1 MNPLTQQW
9 TTHRQTPPFN
19 EIKTEHYLPAF
30 EEAIANAKREI
41 EQIAN
46 NPIAPDFEN
55 TIVAL
60 DRAGEQLSTVADLFF
75 NILECNGDDEMHQVA
90 EEVQPLLVQYE
101 NEVYQHPGLFAR
113 VKAVHDRQQQEAF
126 LTGADKILLDRT
138 YDAFVSG
145 GANLPEEQKKRFA
158 ELSLELA
165 NRQLDFGQRALK
177 ATNAWFVHLEKESP
191 RLAGIPESSRALAAQ
206 KASEKGLEGYVFDL
220 SAPDVNTVLT
230 YADDRTL
237 REEVYMH
244 SSKKAYGG
252 EFDNCDNIK
261 AILKCREEIAHLL
274 GYKHYA
280 DYALR
285 NRMAK
290 DLAHVY
296 KLLDELKAAA
306 LPAAKR
312 EIEELKQF
320 AQKQGFNDTFQR
332 WDLSYYMEK
341 LRQEKFQLE
350 TEKLKVYFPL
360 NQVIDGVFG
369 LATTLYDLRF
379 VKTEDVQPY
388 HPDVQVYEVLRGE
401 QFMSVLYLDFH
412 PRSTKRSGAWM
423 TEFRDQHE
431 DANGNDIRPWVSL
444 VMNFTPPT
452 KEQPSLLTVNEVN
465 TFLHEFGHAL
475 NGMLSEVKYAT
486 LSGTHS
492 PRDFVELPSQ
502 LNENWLTEPEFLRTF
517 ARHYQTGELIP
528 DEYVAQLKNMNK
540 FMAGYLCVRQLSFGY
555 LDMMWHT
562 MAADEVDDIL
572 RLERSIFDTVEVL
585 PVVSGACM
593 STSFNHLFS
602 GGYAAGYYGYKW
614 AEMLEADAFALFK
627 ENGVM
632 NHDIAQRYLETIL
645 SKGGS
650 VDAMEMF
657 VNFRGREPKIDALL
671 ERDGL
676 TENRKYC
683 VHLQR

>member
-1 MNPLTQQW
+1 MNPLTQKW
-9 TTHRQTPPFN
+9 NTLRQTPPFN
-19 EIKTEHYLPAF
+19 EIKNEHWLPAF
-30 EEAIANAKREI
+30 EEAVAEAKQEI
-41 EQIAN
+41 EAIAGN
-46 NPIAPDFEN
+46 TAAPDFEN

-60 DRAGEQLSTVADLFF
+60 DRTGDKLSTVADLFF
-75 NILECNGDDEMHQVA
+75 NLLECNGDDEMNAIA
-90 EEVQPLLVQYE
+90 EQVQPILVAYE
-101 NEVYQHPGLFAR
+101 NEVYQHPALFAR
-113 VKAVHDRQQQEAF
+113 VKAIYDRQQSDNA
-126 LTGADKILLDRT
+126 LTGSDKILLDKT

-145 GANLPEEQKKRFA
+145 GANLPEKEKARYR
-158 ELSLELA
+158 ELTLELA

-177 ATNAWFVHLEKESP
+177 ATYAWSVHLEKESP
-191 RLAGIPESSRALAAQ
+191 RLSGIPESARAIAAK
-206 KASEKGLEGYVFDL
+206 KASDKGMDGYLFDL

-230 YADDRTL
+230 HADDRSL
-237 REEVYMH
+237 REEVYRH

-252 EFDNCDNIK
+252 DFDNCDNIK

-290 DLAHVY
+290 DLKHVY
-296 KLLDELKAAA
+296 QLLDDLKAAA
-306 LPAAKR
+306 LPVAHR

-320 AQKQGFNDTFQR
+320 AKSQGFEGEFQR

-341 LRQEKFQLE
+341 LRQEKFSLDM
-350 TEKLKVYFPL
+350 EKLKVYFPL
-360 NQVIDGVFG
+360 NQVINGVFG
-369 LATTLYDLRF
+369 LATTLYGLRF
-379 VKTEDVQPY
+379 EKSEAIQPY
-388 HPDVQVYEVLRGE
+388 HPDVQVYEVWRDE
-401 QFMSVLYLDFH
+401 QFMAVLYLDFH

-423 TEFRDQHE
+423 TEFRDQYIAT
-431 DANGNDIRPWVSL
+431 DGQDVRPWVSL

-452 KEQPSLLTVNEVN
+452 PDQPSLLTVDEVN

-475 NGMLSEVKYAT
+475 NGMLSEVRYAT

-502 LNENWLTEPEFLRTF
+502 LNENWLTEPEFLNTF
-517 ARHYQTGELIP
+517 ARHYQTGEPIP
-528 DEYVAQLKNMNK
+528 EEYVTQLKNLNK

-562 MAADEVDDIL
+562 MSAADVDDIL

-585 PVVSGACM
+585 PVVPGACM
-593 STSFNHLFS
+593 STSFGHLFS

-614 AEMLEADAFALFK
+614 AEMLEADAFSLFK
-627 ENGVM
+627 ETGVM
-632 NHDIAQRYLETIL
+632 NKETAKRYLETIL

-657 VNFRGREPKIDALL
+657 VNFQGREPKINALL

-676 TENRKYC
+676 
-683 VHLQR
+683 L

>member
-9 TTHRQTPPFN
+9 KTHRQTPPFN

-30 EEAIANAKREI
+30 EEAIANAKQEI

-75 NILECNGDDEMHQVA
+75 NILECNGDDEMHKVA

-113 VKAVHDRQQQEAF
+113 VKAVHDRQKQDAF

-177 ATNAWFVHLEKESP
+177 ATNAWFVHLEKQSP
-191 RLAGIPESSRALAAQ
+191 RLAGIPESALALAAQ
-206 KASEKGLEGYVFDL
+206 KAADKGMEGYVFDL

-230 YADDRTL
+230 YADDRSL

-296 KLLDELKAAA
+296 KLLDDLKAAA

-312 EIEELKQF
+312 EIEELRQF

-379 VKTEDVQPY
+379 VKTEDIQPY
-388 HPDVQVYEVLRGE
+388 YLDVQVYEVYRGE

-452 KEQPSLLTVNEVN
+452 KEQPSLLTVDEVN

-528 DEYVAQLKNMNK
+528 EEYVAQLKNMNK

-562 MAADEVDDIL
+562 MAADDVDDIL

-585 PVVSGACM
+585 PVVPGACM
-593 STSFNHLFS
+593 STAFGHLFS

-614 AEMLEADAFALFK
+614 AEMLEADAFSLFK

-632 NHDIAQRYLETIL
+632 NHDTAQRYLETIL

-657 VNFRGREPKIDALL
+657 VNFRGREPQIDALL

-676 TENRKYC
+676 IANRKS
-683 VHLQR
+683 

>member
-1 MNPLTQQW
+1 MTPFTKPW
-9 TTHRQTPPFN
+9 TTPRQTPPFN
-19 EIKTEHYLPAF
+19 DIKTEHYLPAF
-30 EEAIANAKREI
+30 EEAILEAKQDI
-41 EQIAN
+41 ERIVN
-46 NPIAPDFEN
+46 NPESPDFEN

-60 DRAGEQLSTVADLFF
+60 DRAGERLSTVADIFF
-75 NILECNGDDEMHQVA
+75 NILECNGDDEMNAVA
-90 EEVQPLLVQYE
+90 EKVQPLLVAYE

-113 VKAVHDRQQQEAF
+113 VKAVHEQQQRDQA
-126 LTGADKILLDRT
+126 LQGAEKLLLKKT
-138 YDAFVSG
+138 YDAFVAG
-145 GANLPEEQKKRFA
+145 GANLPESDKQRFR

-165 NRQLDFGQRALK
+165 NRQLDFGQRSLK
-177 ATNAWFVHLEKESP
+177 ATNAWFVHVEKDSP
-191 RLAGIPESSRALAAQ
+191 RLSGIPESARAIAAQ
-206 KASEKGLEGYVFDL
+206 KAADKGLEGYVFDL
-220 SAPDVNTVLT
+220 SAPDVNTVLS
-230 YADDRTL
+230 YADDRSL
-237 REEVYMH
+237 RKEIYMH
-244 SSKKAYGG
+244 SSKKAYLD
-252 EFDNCDNIK
+252 EFDNCENIK
-261 AILKCREEIAHLL
+261 EILKCREEIAHLL
-274 GYKHYA
+274 GYDHYA
-280 DYALR
+280 NYALR

-290 DLAHVY
+290 DLDHVY
-296 KLLDELKAAA
+296 HLLDELKAAA

-320 AQKQGFNDTFQR
+320 AQNQGFEGTFER

-341 LRQEKFQLE
+341 LRQQKFSLDM
-350 TEKLKVYFPL
+350 EKLKVYFPL

-369 LATTLYDLRF
+369 LATTLYGLRF
-379 VKTEDVQPY
+379 EKSADIQPY
-388 HPDVQVYEVLRGE
+388 HPDVQVFEVYRGE
-401 QFMSVLYLDFH
+401 KFMAVLYLDFH

-423 TEFRDQHE
+423 TEFRDQYVNADGE
-431 DANGNDIRPWVSL
+431 DVRPWVSL

-452 KEQPSLLTVNEVN
+452 AEQPSLLTFNEVN

-475 NGMLSEVKYAT
+475 NGMLSEVKYAS

-528 DEYVAQLKNMNK
+528 EEYVLQLKKMNQY
-540 FMAGYLCVRQLSFGY
+540 MAGYLCVRQLSFGY

-562 MAADEVDDIL
+562 MPATEVDDV
-572 RLERSIFDTVEVL
+572 RALERSVFDTVEVL
-585 PVVSGACM
+585 PVVPGTCM
-593 STSFNHLFS
+593 SPTFSHLFS

-627 ENGVM
+627 ETGVM
-632 NHDIAQRYLETIL
+632 NKETAQRYLETIL

-676 TENRKYC
+676 RAS
-683 VHLQR
+683 

>member
-1 MNPLTQQW
+1 MNPFTKQW
-9 TTHRQTPPFN
+9 TTTRQTPPFN

-30 EEAIANAKREI
+30 ENAIAEAKQEI
-41 EQIAN
+41 EQLVN
-46 NPIAPDFEN
+46 NPAAPDFEN
-55 TIVAL
+55 TVVAL
-60 DRAGEQLSTVADLFF
+60 DRSGERLSTVADLFF
-75 NILECNGDDEMHQVA
+75 NILECNGDDEMHAVA
-90 EEVQPLLVQYE
+90 EKVQMLLVEYE

-113 VKAVHDRQQQEAF
+113 VKAVYDQQQNDKK
-126 LTGADKILLDRT
+126 LQGAEKILLSRT
-138 YDAFVSG
+138 YDAFVAG
-145 GANLPEEQKKRFA
+145 GANLSDTDKQRFR
-158 ELSLELA
+158 ELSVELA
-165 NRQLDFGQRALK
+165 NRQLDFGQRSLK
-177 ATNAWFVHLEKESP
+177 ATNAWCVRIEKGSL
-191 RLAGIPESSRALAAQ
+191 RLAGIPESALVLAAH
-206 KASEKGLEGYVFDL
+206 KATEKGFDGYVFDL

-230 YADDRTL
+230 YADDRSL

-244 SSKKAYGG
+244 SSKKAFGG
-252 EFDNCDNIK
+252 EYDNCENIK
-261 AILKCREEIAHLL
+261 TILKCREELAHLL
-274 GYKHYA
+274 GYQHYA

-290 DLAHVY
+290 DLKHVY
-296 KLLDELKAAA
+296 QLLDELKAAA
-306 LPAAKR
+306 LPAALR

-320 AQKQGFNDTFQR
+320 AQNQGFNDTFQR

-360 NQVIDGVFG
+360 NQVIEGVFG
-369 LATTLYDLRF
+369 LASTLYDLCF
-379 VKTEDVQPY
+379 EKSADIQPY
-388 HPDVQVYEVLRGE
+388 HPDVQVYEVYRGE

-423 TEFRDQHE
+423 TEFRDQHV
-431 DANGNDIRPWVSL
+431 DAEGNDVRPWVSL
-444 VMNFTPPT
+444 VMNFSPPT

-528 DEYVAQLKNMNK
+528 EEYVTQLKNLDR

-562 MAADEVDDIL
+562 MAAADVDDIL
-572 RLERSIFDTVEVL
+572 RLERSVFDTVEVL
-585 PVVSGACM
+585 PVVPGACM
-593 STSFNHLFS
+593 STSFSHLFS

-614 AEMLEADAFALFK
+614 AEMLETDAFALFK

-657 VNFRGREPKIDALL
+657 VSFRGREPKIDALL

-676 TENRKYC
+676 
-683 VHLQR
+683 L

>member
-9 TTHRQTPPFN
+9 KTYRQTPPFN
-19 EIKTEHYLPAF
+19 EIKTEHYLAAF
-30 EEAIANAKREI
+30 EEAITSAKQDI
-41 EQIAN
+41 EQIVN
-46 NPIAPDFEN
+46 NSVAPDFEN

-75 NILECNGDDEMHQVA
+75 NILECDGDDEMQAVA
-90 EEVQPLLVQYE
+90 EKVQPLLVQYE

-113 VKAVHDRQQQEAF
+113 VKAVYDRQQQKSF
-126 LTGADKILLDRT
+126 LNGADKILLDRT

-177 ATNAWFVHLEKESP
+177 ATNAWYVHVERESP
-191 RLAGIPESSRALAAQ
+191 RLAGIPENALALAAQ
-206 KASEKGLEGYVFDL
+206 KASEKGLDGYVFDL

-230 YADDRTL
+230 YADDRSL

-244 SSKKAYGG
+244 SSKKAHGG

-290 DLAHVY
+290 DIAHVY
-296 KLLDELKAAA
+296 TLLDELKAAA
-306 LPAAKR
+306 LPVAKR
-312 EIEELKQF
+312 EIQELKDF
-320 AQKQGFNDTFQR
+320 AQKQGFGDTFQR

-379 VKTEDVQPY
+379 VKTEDIQPY
-388 HPDVQVYEVLRGE
+388 HPDVQVYEVYRGE

-431 DANGNDIRPWVSL
+431 DANGNDVRPWVSL

-452 KEQPSLLTVNEVN
+452 KEQPSLLTVDEVN

-562 MAADEVDDIL
+562 MPANNVDDIL

-585 PVVSGACM
+585 PVVPGACM
-593 STSFNHLFS
+593 STAFGHLFS

-632 NHDIAQRYLETIL
+632 NHDTAQRYLETIL

-676 TENRKYC
+676 LAVGC
-683 VHLQR
+683 

>member
-1 MNPLTQQW
+1 MNPLLKQW
-9 TTHRQTPPFN
+9 ITPRQTPPFS

-30 EEAIANAKREI
+30 VEAVAEAKRDI
-41 EQIAN
+41 EQIVN
-46 NPIAPDFEN
+46 NPAAPDFEN
-55 TIVAL
+55 TVVAL
-60 DRAGEQLSTVADLFF
+60 DRAGDRLSTVADLFF
-75 NILECNGDDEMHQVA
+75 NILECDGDDEMQAAA
-90 EEVQPLLVQYE
+90 EKVQPLLVQYE

-113 VKAVHDRQQQEAF
+113 VKAVHEKQVQDNALQ
-126 LTGADKILLDRT
+126 GAEKILLDKT

-145 GANLPEEQKKRFA
+145 GANLSEEDKGRYR
-158 ELSLELA
+158 ELSMELA
-165 NRQLDFGQRALK
+165 NRQLDFGQRSLK
-177 ATNAWFVHLEKESP
+177 ATNAWFVHLEKGSP
-191 RLAGIPESSRALAAQ
+191 RLAGIPESALAVAAG
-206 KASEKGLEGYVFDL
+206 KAADKGLDGYVFGL

-230 YADDRTL
+230 HADDRTL
-237 REEVYMH
+237 REEVYRH
-244 SSKKAYGG
+244 SSKKAFGG

-261 AILKCREEIAHLL
+261 AILKCREEIAQLL

-290 DLAHVY
+290 DLKHVY
-296 KLLDELKAAA
+296 QLLHDLKASA
-306 LPAAKR
+306 LPVAHR
-312 EIEELKQF
+312 EIAELKQF
-320 AQKQGFNDTFQR
+320 AKNQGFEGEFQR

-341 LRQEKFQLE
+341 LQQEKFSLDM
-350 TEKLKVYFPL
+350 EKLKVYFPL

-369 LATTLYDLRF
+369 LASRLYDLRF
-379 VKTEDVQPY
+379 EKSEEIEKY
-388 HPDVQVYEVLRGE
+388 HPEVQVYEVYRAE
-401 QFMSVLYLDFH
+401 KFMAVLYLDFH

-423 TEFRDQHE
+423 TEFRDQHY
-431 DANGNDIRPWVSL
+431 DAEGRDVRPWVSL

-452 KEQPSLLTVNEVN
+452 PEQPSLLTVDEVN

-475 NGMLSEVKYAT
+475 NGMLSEVRYAT

-502 LNENWLTEPEFLRTF
+502 LNENWLTEPEFLNTF
-517 ARHYQTGELIP
+517 ARHYQTGEPIP
-528 DEYVAQLKNMNK
+528 EEYVTQLKNLNR

-562 MAADEVDDIL
+562 MPAADVDDIL

-585 PVVSGACM
+585 PVVPGACM
-593 STSFNHLFS
+593 STAFSHLFS

-627 ENGVM
+627 ETGVM
-632 NHDIAQRYLETIL
+632 NHDTAQRYLETIL

-676 TENRKYC
+676 
-683 VHLQR
+683 L

>member
-1 MNPLTQQW
+1 MNPLTQTW
-9 TTHRQTPPFN
+9 TTPRQTPPFN

-30 EEAIANAKREI
+30 EEAIAAAKQDI
-41 EQIAN
+41 EQIVN
-46 NPIAPDFEN
+46 NPAVPDFEN
-55 TIVAL
+55 TVVAL

-75 NILECNGDDEMHQVA
+75 NILECNGDDEMQAVA
-90 EEVQPLLVQYE
+90 EKVQPLLVAYE

-113 VKAVHDRQQQEAF
+113 VKAVHDQQEADHA
-126 LTGADKILLDRT
+126 LQGADKILLDKT
-138 YDAFVSG
+138 FDAFVSG
-145 GANLPEEQKKRFA
+145 GANLSETDKQRFR
-158 ELSLELA
+158 ELSMELA

-177 ATNAWFVHLEKESP
+177 ATNAWHVHIEKDSP
-191 RLAGIPESSRALAAQ
+191 RLAGIPESVLVLAAQ
-206 KASEKGLEGYVFDL
+206 KAADKGLDGYVFDL

-230 YADDRTL
+230 YADDRSL
-237 REEVYMH
+237 REEVYRQ

-261 AILKCREEIAHLL
+261 TILKCREEIAHLL

-290 DLAHVY
+290 DLTHVY
-296 KLLDELKAAA
+296 KLLDDLKAAA
-306 LPAAKR
+306 LPVAKR

-341 LRQEKFQLE
+341 LKQEKFSLE

-369 LATTLYDLRF
+369 LATALYDLRF
-379 VKTEDVQPY
+379 EKKEEIQPY
-388 HPDVQVYEVLRGE
+388 HPDVQVYEVYRGE

-431 DANGNDIRPWVSL
+431 DVNGNDVRPWVSL

-528 DEYVAQLKNMNK
+528 DEYVAQLKNLNR

-562 MAADEVDDIL
+562 MSASEVDDIL

-585 PVVSGACM
+585 PVVPGACM
-593 STSFNHLFS
+593 STSFGHLFS

-614 AEMLEADAFALFK
+614 AEMLEADAFSLFK

-632 NHDIAQRYLETIL
+632 NHDTAQRYLETIL

-676 TENRKYC
+676 R
-683 VHLQR
+683 

>member
-1 MNPLTQQW
+1 MNPLLKQW
-9 TTHRQTPPFN
+9 NTPRQTPPFN

-30 EEAIANAKREI
+30 EAAIESAKQDI
-41 EQIAN
+41 EQIVS
-46 NPIAPDFEN
+46 NPLAPDFEN
-55 TIVAL
+55 TVVAL
-60 DRAGEQLSTVADLFF
+60 DRAGEQLSTIADLFF
-75 NILECNGDDEMHQVA
+75 NILECNGDDEMQATA
-90 EEVQPLLVQYE
+90 EKVQPLLVQYE

-113 VKAVHDRQQQEAF
+113 VKAVYEKQKKDNA
-126 LTGADKILLDRT
+126 LTGADKILLDKI

-145 GANLPEEQKKRFA
+145 GADLSEKDKERYR
-158 ELSLELA
+158 ELSMELA

-177 ATNAWFVHLEKESP
+177 ATNAWFVQLEKDSP
-191 RLAGIPESSRALAAQ
+191 RLSGIPESARTIAAK
-206 KASEKGLEGYVFDL
+206 KAADKGLDGYVFDL

-230 YADDRTL
+230 HANDRTL
-237 REEVYMH
+237 REEVYRH
-244 SSKKAYGG
+244 SSKKAFDG
-252 EFDNCDNIK
+252 EFNNCDNIK
-261 AILKCREEIAHLL
+261 TILKCREEIAHLL

-290 DLAHVY
+290 DLKHVY
-296 KLLDELKAAA
+296 HLLDDLKAAA

-320 AQKQGFNDTFQR
+320 AESQGFEGTFQR

-341 LRQEKFQLE
+341 LRQEKFSLDM
-350 TEKLKVYFPL
+350 EKLKVYFPL

-369 LATTLYDLRF
+369 LAFSLYGLRF
-379 VKTEDVQPY
+379 EKADAIQPY
-388 HPDVQVYEVLRGE
+388 HSDVQVFEVYRNE
-401 QFMSVLYLDFH
+401 QFMAVLYLDFH

-423 TEFRDQHE
+423 TEFRDQHIAV
-431 DANGNDIRPWVSL
+431 DGNDVRPWVSL

-452 KEQPSLLTVNEVN
+452 TDQPSLLTVDEVN

-502 LNENWLTEPEFLRTF
+502 LNENWLTEPEFLNTF
-517 ARHYQTGELIP
+517 AKHYQTGELIP
-528 DEYVAQLKNMNK
+528 EEYVTQLKNLNR

-562 MAADEVDDIL
+562 MPANDVDDIL
-572 RLERSIFDTVEVL
+572 KLERSIFDTVEVL
-585 PVVSGACM
+585 PVVPGACM
-593 STSFNHLFS
+593 STSFGHLFS

-614 AEMLEADAFALFK
+614 AEMLEADAFAVFK
-627 ENGVM
+627 EEGVM
-632 NHDIAQRYLETIL
+632 NRDTAQRYLETIL

-676 TENRKYC
+676 R
-683 VHLQR
+683 

>member
-1 MNPLTQQW
+1 MNPLLKQW
-9 TTHRQTPPFN
+9 TTPRQTPPFS

-30 EEAIANAKREI
+30 VEAVAEAKRDI
-41 EQIAN
+41 EQIVN
-46 NPIAPDFEN
+46 NPAAPDFEN
-55 TIVAL
+55 TVVAL
-60 DRAGEQLSTVADLFF
+60 DRAGDRLSTVADLFF
-75 NILECNGDDEMHQVA
+75 NILECDGDDEMQAAA
-90 EEVQPLLVQYE
+90 EKVQPLLVQYE
-101 NEVYQHPGLFAR
+101 NEVYQHPELFAR
-113 VKAVHDRQQQEAF
+113 VKAVHEKQVQDNALQ
-126 LTGADKILLDRT
+126 GAEKILLDKT

-145 GANLPEEQKKRFA
+145 GANLSEEDKGRYR
-158 ELSLELA
+158 ELSMELA
-165 NRQLDFGQRALK
+165 NRQLDFGQRSLK
-177 ATNAWFVHLEKESP
+177 ATNAWFVHLEKGSP
-191 RLAGIPESSRALAAQ
+191 RLAGIPESALAVAAG
-206 KASEKGLEGYVFDL
+206 KAADKGLDGYVFGL

-230 YADDRTL
+230 HADDRTL
-237 REEVYMH
+237 REEVYLH
-244 SSKKAYGG
+244 SSKKAFGG

-261 AILKCREEIAHLL
+261 AILKCREEIAQLL

-290 DLAHVY
+290 DLKHVY
-296 KLLDELKAAA
+296 QLLDDLKAAA
-306 LPAAKR
+306 LPVAHR
-312 EIEELKQF
+312 EIAELKQF
-320 AQKQGFNDTFQR
+320 AKNQGFEGEFQR

-341 LRQEKFQLE
+341 LQQEKFSLDM
-350 TEKLKVYFPL
+350 EKLKVYFPL

-369 LATTLYDLRF
+369 LASRLYDLRF
-379 VKTEDVQPY
+379 EKSEEIEKY
-388 HPDVQVYEVLRGE
+388 HPEVQVYEVYRAE
-401 QFMSVLYLDFH
+401 KFMAVLYLDFH

-423 TEFRDQHE
+423 TEFRDQHY
-431 DANGNDIRPWVSL
+431 DAEGRDVRPWVSL

-452 KEQPSLLTVNEVN
+452 PEQPSLLTVDEVN

-475 NGMLSEVKYAT
+475 NGMLSEVRYAT

-502 LNENWLTEPEFLRTF
+502 LNENWLTEPEFLNTF
-517 ARHYQTGELIP
+517 ARHYQTGEPIP
-528 DEYVAQLKNMNK
+528 EEYVTQLKNLNR

-562 MAADEVDDIL
+562 MPAADVDDIL

-585 PVVSGACM
+585 PVVPGACM
-593 STSFNHLFS
+593 STAFSHLFS

-627 ENGVM
+627 ETGVM
-632 NHDIAQRYLETIL
+632 NHDTAQRYLETIL

-676 TENRKYC
+676 
-683 VHLQR
+683 L

>member
-1 MNPLTQQW
+1 MNPLLKQW
-9 TTHRQTPPFN
+9 TTPRQTPPFS

-30 EEAIANAKREI
+30 VEAVAEAKRDI
-41 EQIAN
+41 EQIVN
-46 NPIAPDFEN
+46 NPAAPDFEN
-55 TIVAL
+55 TVVAL
-60 DRAGEQLSTVADLFF
+60 DRAGDRLSTVADLFF
-75 NILECNGDDEMHQVA
+75 NILECDGDDEMQAAA
-90 EEVQPLLVQYE
+90 EKVQPLLVQYE
-101 NEVYQHPGLFAR
+101 NEVYQHPELFAR
-113 VKAVHDRQQQEAF
+113 VKAVHEKQVQDNALQ
-126 LTGADKILLDRT
+126 GAEKILLDKT

-145 GANLPEEQKKRFA
+145 GANLSEEDKGRYR
-158 ELSLELA
+158 ELSMELA
-165 NRQLDFGQRALK
+165 NRQLDFGQRSLK
-177 ATNAWFVHLEKESP
+177 ATNAWFVHLEKGSP
-191 RLAGIPESSRALAAQ
+191 RLAGIPESALAVAAG
-206 KASEKGLEGYVFDL
+206 KAADKGLDGYVFGL

-230 YADDRTL
+230 HADDRTL
-237 REEVYMH
+237 REEVYRH
-244 SSKKAYGG
+244 SSKKAFGG

-261 AILKCREEIAHLL
+261 AILKCREEIAQLL

-290 DLAHVY
+290 DLKHVY
-296 KLLDELKAAA
+296 QLLDDLKAAA
-306 LPAAKR
+306 LPVAHR
-312 EIEELKQF
+312 EIAELKQF
-320 AQKQGFNDTFQR
+320 AKNQGFEGEFQR

-341 LRQEKFQLE
+341 LQQEKFSLDM
-350 TEKLKVYFPL
+350 EKLKVYFPL

-369 LATTLYDLRF
+369 LASRLYDLRF
-379 VKTEDVQPY
+379 EKSEEIEKY
-388 HPDVQVYEVLRGE
+388 HPEVQVYEVYRAE
-401 QFMSVLYLDFH
+401 KFMAVLYLDFH

-423 TEFRDQHE
+423 TEFRDQHY
-431 DANGNDIRPWVSL
+431 DAEGRDVRPWVSL

-452 KEQPSLLTVNEVN
+452 PEQPSLLTVDEVN

-475 NGMLSEVKYAT
+475 NGMLSEVRYAT

-502 LNENWLTEPEFLRTF
+502 LNENWLTEPEFLNTF
-517 ARHYQTGELIP
+517 ARHYQTGEPIP
-528 DEYVAQLKNMNK
+528 EEYVTQLKNLNR

-562 MAADEVDDIL
+562 MPAADVDDIL

-585 PVVSGACM
+585 PVVPGACM
-593 STSFNHLFS
+593 STAFSHLFS

-627 ENGVM
+627 ETGVM
-632 NHDIAQRYLETIL
+632 NHDTAQRYLETIL

-676 TENRKYC
+676 
-683 VHLQR
+683 L

>member
-1 MNPLTQQW
+1 MNPLLEQW
-9 TTHRQTPPFN
+9 TTPRQTPPFI

-30 EEAIANAKREI
+30 EEAIKAAK
-41 EQIAN
+41 QDIARIVN
-46 NPIAPDFEN
+46 NPEAPNFEN
-55 TIVAL
+55 TIVDL
-60 DRAGEQLSTVADLFF
+60 DRAGEKLSTVADLFF
-75 NILECNGDDEMHQVA
+75 NILECDGDDAMQATA
-90 EEVQPLLVQYE
+90 EKVQPLLVQYE
-101 NEVYQHPGLFAR
+101 NEVYQDPDLFAR
-113 VKAVHDRQQQEAF
+113 VKAVHEQQEKDKA
-126 LTGADKILLDRT
+126 LQGAEKILLDKT

-145 GANLPEEQKKRFA
+145 GANLPDEQKKRFA

-177 ATNAWFVHLEKESP
+177 ATNAWHVHLEKGSP
-191 RLAGIPESSRALAAQ
+191 RLAGIPESALAIAAQ
-206 KASEKGLEGYVFDL
+206 KAADKGLQGYVFDL

-230 YADDRTL
+230 YADDRSL
-237 REEVYMH
+237 REDVYMH
-244 SSKKAYGG
+244 SSTKAYGG
-252 EFDNCDNIK
+252 EFDNCENIK

-280 DYALR
+280 NYALR

-290 DLAHVY
+290 DLPHVY

-306 LPAAKR
+306 LPAAHR
-312 EIEELKQF
+312 EITELEQF
-320 AQKQGFNDTFQR
+320 AQKQGFEGTFQR
-332 WDLSYYMEK
+332 WDLSYFMEK
-341 LRQEKFQLE
+341 LRQEKFNLDM
-350 TEKLKVYFPL
+350 EKLKVYFPL
-360 NQVIDGVFG
+360 NQVINGIFG
-369 LATTLYDLRF
+369 LAANLYDLHF
-379 VKTEDVQPY
+379 EKSEAIQPY
-388 HPDVQVYEVLRGE
+388 HSDVQVFEVFRKE
-401 QFMSVLYLDFH
+401 KFMAVLYLDFH

-423 TEFRDQHE
+423 TEFRDQHI
-431 DANGNDIRPWVSL
+431 DAEGNDIRPWVSL

-452 KEQPSLLTVNEVN
+452 KEQPSLLTFNEVN

-528 DEYVAQLKNMNK
+528 DEYVEQLKNMNK

-562 MAADEVDDIL
+562 MPASEVDDIR

-585 PVVSGACM
+585 PVVPGTCM
-593 STSFNHLFS
+593 STTFGHLFS

-614 AEMLEADAFALFK
+614 AEMLEADAFSLFK

-632 NHDIAQRYLETIL
+632 NHETAQKYAEAIL

-650 VDAMEMF
+650 MDAMEMF
-657 VNFRGREPKIDALL
+657 VNFRGREPKIEALL

-676 TENRKYC
+676 R
-683 VHLQR
+683 

>member
-1 MNPLTQQW
+1 
-9 TTHRQTPPFN
+9 
-19 EIKTEHYLPAF
+19 
-30 EEAIANAKREI
+30 
-41 EQIAN
+41 
-46 NPIAPDFEN
+46 
-55 TIVAL
+55 
-60 DRAGEQLSTVADLFF
+60 
-75 NILECNGDDEMHQVA
+75 MHKVA

-113 VKAVHDRQQQEAF
+113 VKAVYDRQQQEAF
-126 LTGADKILLDRT
+126 LTGADKILLDKT

-145 GANLPEEQKKRFA
+145 GASLPEDQKKRFA

-165 NRQLDFGQRALK
+165 TRQLDFGQRALK

-191 RLAGIPESSRALAAQ
+191 RLAGIPESAKALARQ

-237 REEVYMH
+237 RKEVYMH

-285 NRMAK
+285 LRNRMAK

-306 LPAAKR
+306 LPTAKQ

-360 NQVIDGVFG
+360 NQVIEGVLG

-379 VKTEDVQPY
+379 EKSEDIQPY
-388 HPDVQVYEVLRGE
+388 HPDVQVYEVYRGE
-401 QFMSVLYLDFH
+401 QFMAVLYLDFH

-540 FMAGYLCVRQLSFGY
+540 FMAGYLCVHGGIFVR
-555 LDMMWHT
+555 
-562 MAADEVDDIL
+562 AA
-572 RLERSIFDTVEVL
+572 
-585 PVVSGACM
+585 
-593 STSFNHLFS
+593 
-602 GGYAAGYYGYKW
+602 
-614 AEMLEADAFALFK
+614 ALFRLFR
-627 ENGVM
+627 
-632 NHDIAQRYLETIL
+632 HDVAY
-645 SKGGS
+645 
-650 VDAMEMF
+650 
-657 VNFRGREPKIDALL
+657 
-671 ERDGL
+671 DG
-676 TENRKYC
+676 C
-683 VHLQR
+683 

>member
-1 MNPLTQQW
+1 M
-9 TTHRQTPPFN
+9 
-19 EIKTEHYLPAF
+19 
-30 EEAIANAKREI
+30 
-41 EQIAN
+41 
-46 NPIAPDFEN
+46 
-55 TIVAL
+55 V
-60 DRAGEQLSTVADLFF
+60 SDLFF
-75 NILECNGDDEMHQVA
+75 NILECDGDDEMQATA
-90 EEVQPLLVQYE
+90 EKVQPLLVEYE

-113 VKAVHDRQQQEAF
+113 VKAVYDQQQNDHA
-126 LTGADKILLDRT
+126 LQGADKILLDKT
-138 YDAFVSG
+138 YDAFVAG
-145 GANLPEEQKKRFA
+145 GANLPEDKKQRYR
-158 ELSLELA
+158 ELSMELA
-165 NRQLDFGQRALK
+165 NRQLDFGQRSLK
-177 ATNAWFVHLEKESP
+177 ATYAWHLYLEKDSP
-191 RLAGIPESSRALAAQ
+191 RLAGIPENARAIAAK
-206 KASEKGLEGYVFDL
+206 KAADKGLEGYVFDL

-237 REEVYMH
+237 REEVYQH

-261 AILKCREEIAHLL
+261 EILKCREEIAHLL
-274 GYKHYA
+274 GYEHYA
-280 DYALR
+280 HYALR

-290 DLAHVY
+290 DLPHVY
-296 KLLDELKAAA
+296 QLLDELKAAA
-306 LPAAKR
+306 LPAAHR

-320 AQKQGFNDTFQR
+320 AKNQGFEGEFQR

-341 LRQEKFQLE
+341 LRQEKFNLDM
-350 TEKLKVYFPL
+350 EKLKVYFPL

-379 VKTEDVQPY
+379 VPSDEIQKYYPEVL
-388 HPDVQVYEVLRGE
+388 VYEVYRGDK
-401 QFMSVLYLDFH
+401 FMSVLYLDFH

-423 TEFRDQHE
+423 TEFRDQHINADGE
-431 DANGNDIRPWVSL
+431 DVRPWVSL
-444 VMNFTPPT
+444 VMNFTPSTP
-452 KEQPSLLTVNEVN
+452 ERPSLLTVDEVN

-502 LNENWLTEPEFLRTF
+502 LNENWLTEPEFLKTF

-528 DEYVAQLKNMNK
+528 EEYVEQLKNLNR

-562 MAADEVDDIL
+562 MSAAKVDDIL
-572 RLERSIFDTVEVL
+572 KLERSIFDTVEVL
-585 PVVSGACM
+585 PVVPGACM
-593 STSFNHLFS
+593 STAFSHLFS

-614 AEMLEADAFALFK
+614 AEMLEADAFAMFK
-627 ENGVM
+627 ETGVM
-632 NHDIAQRYLETIL
+632 NKETAQRYLETIL

-650 VDAMEMF
+650 IDAMKMF

-676 TENRKYC
+676 
-683 VHLQR
+683 L

>member
-9 TTHRQTPPFN
+9 ATHRETPPFN

-30 EEAIANAKREI
+30 EDVIATAKQDI
-41 EQIAN
+41 EQIVN
-46 NPIAPDFEN
+46 NPTVPDFEN
-55 TIVAL
+55 TVVAL

-75 NILECNGDDEMHQVA
+75 NILECDGDDEMQAVA
-90 EEVQPLLVQYE
+90 EMVQPLLVQYE

-113 VKAVHDRQQQEAF
+113 VKAVHDRQQEEPL
-126 LTGADKILLDRT
+126 LTGADKILLDKT
-138 YDAFVSG
+138 YDAFVAG
-145 GANLPEEQKKRFA
+145 GANLPEAQKKRFA

-177 ATNAWFVHLEKESP
+177 ATNAWFVQLPEDSP
-191 RLAGIPESSRALAAQ
+191 RIAGIPESAKALAAQ
-206 KASEKGLEGYVFDL
+206 KATEKGLQGFVFDL
-220 SAPDVNTVLT
+220 SAPDVNTVLS
-230 YADDRTL
+230 YADDRAL
-237 REEVYMH
+237 REEVYRH
-244 SSKKAYGG
+244 SSQKAFGG
-252 EFDNCDNIK
+252 DFDNCDNIK
-261 AILKCREEIAHLL
+261 TILKCREEIAHLL
-274 GYKHYA
+274 GYKHYT

-290 DLAHVY
+290 DLKHVY
-296 KLLDELKAAA
+296 QLLDDLKAAA
-306 LPAAKR
+306 LPAAHR
-312 EIEELKQF
+312 EIEELEQF
-320 AQKQGFNDTFQR
+320 ALEQGFQGEFER

-341 LRQEKFQLE
+341 LRQKKFNLNME
-350 TEKLKVYFPL
+350 ILKEYFPL

-369 LATTLYDLRF
+369 LAATLYDLRF
-379 VKTEDVQPY
+379 VKAADIQPY
-388 HPDVQVYEVLRGE
+388 HPDVQVYEVYRGE

-423 TEFRDQHE
+423 TEFRDQHV
-431 DANGNDIRPWVSL
+431 DAEGRDVRPWVSL

-452 KEQPSLLTVNEVN
+452 EKQPSLLTFNEVN

-475 NGMLSEVKYAT
+475 NGMLSEVKYST

-502 LNENWLTEPEFLRTF
+502 LNENWLTEPEFLHTF

-528 DEYVAQLKNMNK
+528 NEYVAQLKNMNR

-585 PVVSGACM
+585 PVVPGACM
-593 STSFNHLFS
+593 STSFGHLFS

-614 AEMLEADAFALFK
+614 AEMLEADAFSLFK

-632 NHDIAQRYLETIL
+632 DKETARRYLETIL

-676 TENRKYC
+676 
-683 VHLQR
+683 L

>member
-1 MNPLTQQW
+1 MNPLTQKW
-9 TTHRQTPPFN
+9 NTLRQTPPFN
-19 EIKTEHYLPAF
+19 EIKNEHWLPAF
-30 EEAIANAKREI
+30 EEAVAEAKQEI
-41 EQIAN
+41 EAIAGN
-46 NPIAPDFEN
+46 TAAPDFEN

-60 DRAGEQLSTVADLFF
+60 DRTGDKLSTVADLFF
-75 NILECNGDDEMHQVA
+75 NLLECNGDDKMNAIA
-90 EEVQPLLVQYE
+90 EQVQPILVAYE
-101 NEVYQHPGLFAR
+101 NEVYQHPALFAR
-113 VKAVHDRQQQEAF
+113 VKAIYDRQQSDNA
-126 LTGADKILLDRT
+126 LTGSDKILLDKT

-145 GANLPEEQKKRFA
+145 GANLPEKEKARYR
-158 ELSLELA
+158 ELTLELA

-177 ATNAWFVHLEKESP
+177 ATYAWSVHLEKESP
-191 RLAGIPESSRALAAQ
+191 RLSGIPESARAIAAK
-206 KASEKGLEGYVFDL
+206 KASDKGMDGYLFDL

-230 YADDRTL
+230 HADDRSL
-237 REEVYMH
+237 REEVYRH

-252 EFDNCDNIK
+252 DFDNCDNIK

-290 DLAHVY
+290 DLKHVY
-296 KLLDELKAAA
+296 QLLDDLKAAA
-306 LPAAKR
+306 LPVAHR

-320 AQKQGFNDTFQR
+320 AKSQGFEGEFQR

-341 LRQEKFQLE
+341 LRQEKFSLDM
-350 TEKLKVYFPL
+350 EKLKVYFPL
-360 NQVIDGVFG
+360 NQVINGVFG
-369 LATTLYDLRF
+369 LATTLYGLRF
-379 VKTEDVQPY
+379 EKSEAIQPY
-388 HPDVQVYEVLRGE
+388 HPDVQVYEVWRDE
-401 QFMSVLYLDFH
+401 QFMAVLYLDFH

-423 TEFRDQHE
+423 TEFRDQYIAT
-431 DANGNDIRPWVSL
+431 DGQDVRPWVSL

-452 KEQPSLLTVNEVN
+452 PDQPSLLTVDEVN

-475 NGMLSEVKYAT
+475 NGMLSEVRYAT

-502 LNENWLTEPEFLRTF
+502 LNENWLTEPEFLNTF
-517 ARHYQTGELIP
+517 ARHYQTGEPIP
-528 DEYVAQLKNMNK
+528 EEYVTQLKNLNK

-562 MAADEVDDIL
+562 MSAADVDDIL

-585 PVVSGACM
+585 PVVPGACM
-593 STSFNHLFS
+593 STSFGHLFS

-614 AEMLEADAFALFK
+614 AEMLEADAFSLFK
-627 ENGVM
+627 ETGVM
-632 NHDIAQRYLETIL
+632 NKETAKRYLETIL

-657 VNFRGREPKIDALL
+657 VNFQGREPKINALL

-676 TENRKYC
+676 
-683 VHLQR
+683 L